1 MEQRVID
8 TLRKVFEL
16 NGFIGIETRAV
27 EPGSSLL
34 KKGETSK
41 EIYLLSRLQEVGQEN
56 DTPVED
62 RLGLHFD
69 LTVPLSRYVVEH
81 ANDLAFPFKRWQIQ
95 KVWRGERPQEGRF
108 REFVQADIDVIGNGE
123 LPDHYEVEL
132 PLVMVSALEALRE
145 FGLPKAT
152 VHANNRKLSEG
163 FYRGLG
169 LNDIEG
175 VLREIDKLDKIG
187 ADEVAKLL
195 VGECGASEAQA
206 AACLELANLTAAN
219 GAELAERF
227 DALCAAHGI
236 ATDSDAYVLAR
247 QGLDTLAM
255 IVDEA
260 ARIRPGSVIADLKI
274 ARGLDYYT
282 GSVYET
288 FLDGAASLGS
298 ICSGGR
304 YDNLASQGNRK
315 YPGVGLSIGLSRL
328 VSYML
333 HGRRQGLPD
342 LPGGRAGGRVERGG
356 PRRVERDR
364 GPVAR
369 SRHCHRRGP
378 HRGQARQADQ
388 VRRQARH
395 SVRVVPR
402 GPERSGSRGRGQEHR
417 DGRPGTGRCQ
427 VVGAGYAGC
436 PANRGDSRSGSSM
449 SQTAYRTHHATE
461 VTEALVGEQ
470 VTLAGWVDRRRDHGG
485 VAFVDL
491 RDSSGLVQV
500 VINDEEMA
508 RPLRSEFV
516 VRVIGA
522 VRLRPEGNENEHLA
536 TGKVEVV
543 ARSIEILAKSD
554 ALPFQVSTALENE
567 SENKLPGEDVRL
579 KYRYLDLRRPSM
591 QRNIKL
597 RSDMAKAARQALDE
611 MGFTE
616 VETPTMIKST
626 PEGARDFLVPAR
638 LVPGSWYALPQSP
651 QLLKQLLMVS
661 GVERYYQIARCYR
674 DEDFRADRQP
684 EFTQLDMEM
693 AFVDQEDVIA
703 MAEKVIAA
711 IWKAAGY
718 EVKLPIQ
725 RITWQ
730 EAMDKYGTDKPD
742 LRFGNELIELTD
754 YFKDTPFRVFQA
766 PYVGAVLFKGGAA
779 TPRRQCRALQ
789 GRRRHAASPVRRLA
803 GLGQAA
809 RRQGPG
815 LCGVRRGRRA
825 QGPGGQ
831 EPVRS
836 RARGPEGGRG
846 CRGRRRRV
854 LRRRSAHLLPEPAGR
869 RARGARQSRRPAQAR
884 RLRLHLG
891 GGLPAVQVHRGRG

>member
-1 MEQRVID
+1 MAKGASLSGFPEWLPSERVVEQRVID

-333 HGRRQGLPD
+333 HT
-342 LPGGRAGGRVERGG
+342 AG
-356 PRRVERDR
+356 
-364 GPVAR
+364 
-369 SRHCHRRGP
+369 
-378 HRGQARQADQ
+378 
-388 VRRQARH
+388 
-395 SVRVVPR
+395 
-402 GPERSGSRGRGQEHR
+402 
-417 DGRPGTGRCQ
+417 
-427 VVGAGYAGC
+427 
-436 PANRGDSRSGSSM
+436 
-449 SQTAYRTHHATE
+449 
-461 VTEALVGEQ
+461 
-470 VTLAGWVDRRRDHGG
+470 
-485 VAFVDL
+485 
-491 RDSSGLVQV
+491 
-500 VINDEEMA
+500 
-508 RPLRSEFV
+508 
-516 VRVIGA
+516 
-522 VRLRPEGNENEHLA
+522 
-536 TGKVEVV
+536 
-543 ARSIEILAKSD
+543 
-554 ALPFQVSTALENE
+554 
-567 SENKLPGEDVRL
+567 
-579 KYRYLDLRRPSM
+579 
-591 QRNIKL
+591 
-597 RSDMAKAARQALDE
+597 AKASR
-611 MGFTE
+611 
-616 VETPTMIKST
+616 IS
-626 PEGARDFLVPAR
+626 PA
-638 LVPGSWYALPQSP
+638 
-651 QLLKQLLMVS
+651 
-661 GVERYYQIARCYR
+661 
-674 DEDFRADRQP
+674 
-684 EFTQLDMEM
+684 
-693 AFVDQEDVIA
+693 
-703 MAEKVIAA
+703 
-711 IWKAAGY
+711 
-718 EVKLPIQ
+718 
-725 RITWQ
+725 
-730 EAMDKYGTDKPD
+730 
-742 LRFGNELIELTD
+742 
-754 YFKDTPFRVFQA
+754 
-766 PYVGAVLFKGGAA
+766 AVLVAVWNEED
-779 TPRRQCRALQ
+779 R
-789 GRRRHAASPVRRLA
+789 AASNEIAGRL
-803 GLGQAA
+803 
-809 RRQGPG
+809 
-815 LCGVRRGRRA
+815 
-825 QGPGGQ
+825 
-831 EPVRS
+831 
-836 RARGPEGGRG
+836 RARGIAADVAPTAAKLGKQIKYADKLGIPYVWFPADRSDPEAVDEVKNIVTGDQ
-846 CRGRRRRV
+846 
-854 LRRRSAHLLPEPAGR
+854 EPAD
-869 RARGARQSRRPAQAR
+869 AKSWEPDTLVARQTVEIQGVEAA
-884 RLRLHLG
+884 
-891 GGLPAVQVHRGRG
+891 

>member
-1 MEQRVID
+1 MAKGASLSGFPEWLPSERVVEQCVID

-333 HGRRQGLPD
+333 HTAGAKASRISPAAVLVAVWNEED
-342 LPGGRAGGRVERGG
+342 RAASNEI
-356 PRRVERDR
+356 
-364 GPVAR
+364 
-369 SRHCHRRGP
+369 
-378 HRGQARQADQ
+378 
-388 VRRQARH
+388 
-395 SVRVVPR
+395 
-402 GPERSGSRGRGQEHR
+402 
-417 DGRPGTGRCQ
+417 
-427 VVGAGYAGC
+427 
-436 PANRGDSRSGSSM
+436 ANR
-449 SQTAYRTHHATE
+449 
-461 VTEALVGEQ
+461 L
-470 VTLAGWVDRRRDHGG
+470 
-485 VAFVDL
+485 
-491 RDSSGLVQV
+491 
-500 VINDEEMA
+500 
-508 RPLRSEFV
+508 
-516 VRVIGA
+516 
-522 VRLRPEGNENEHLA
+522 
-536 TGKVEVV
+536 
-543 ARSIEILAKSD
+543 
-554 ALPFQVSTALENE
+554 
-567 SENKLPGEDVRL
+567 
-579 KYRYLDLRRPSM
+579 
-591 QRNIKL
+591 
-597 RSDMAKAARQALDE
+597 
-611 MGFTE
+611 
-616 VETPTMIKST
+616 
-626 PEGARDFLVPAR
+626 
-638 LVPGSWYALPQSP
+638 
-651 QLLKQLLMVS
+651 
-661 GVERYYQIARCYR
+661 
-674 DEDFRADRQP
+674 
-684 EFTQLDMEM
+684 
-693 AFVDQEDVIA
+693 
-703 MAEKVIAA
+703 
-711 IWKAAGY
+711 
-718 EVKLPIQ
+718 
-725 RITWQ
+725 
-730 EAMDKYGTDKPD
+730 
-742 LRFGNELIELTD
+742 
-754 YFKDTPFRVFQA
+754 
-766 PYVGAVLFKGGAA
+766 
-779 TPRRQCRALQ
+779 
-789 GRRRHAASPVRRLA
+789 
-803 GLGQAA
+803 
-809 RRQGPG
+809 
-815 LCGVRRGRRA
+815 
-825 QGPGGQ
+825 
-831 EPVRS
+831 
-836 RARGPEGGRG
+836 RARGIATDVAPTAAKLGKQIKYADKLGIPYVWFPADRSDPEAVDEVKNIVTGDQ
-846 CRGRRRRV
+846 
-854 LRRRSAHLLPEPAGR
+854 EPAD
-869 RARGARQSRRPAQAR
+869 AKSWEPDTLVARQTVEIQGVEAA
-884 RLRLHLG
+884 
-891 GGLPAVQVHRGRG
+891 

>member
-1 MEQRVID
+1 MAKGASLSGFPEWLPSERVVEQRVID

-195 VGECGASEAQA
+195 IGECGASEAQA

-333 HGRRQGLPD
+333 HT
-342 LPGGRAGGRVERGG
+342 AG
-356 PRRVERDR
+356 
-364 GPVAR
+364 
-369 SRHCHRRGP
+369 
-378 HRGQARQADQ
+378 
-388 VRRQARH
+388 
-395 SVRVVPR
+395 
-402 GPERSGSRGRGQEHR
+402 
-417 DGRPGTGRCQ
+417 
-427 VVGAGYAGC
+427 
-436 PANRGDSRSGSSM
+436 
-449 SQTAYRTHHATE
+449 
-461 VTEALVGEQ
+461 
-470 VTLAGWVDRRRDHGG
+470 
-485 VAFVDL
+485 
-491 RDSSGLVQV
+491 
-500 VINDEEMA
+500 
-508 RPLRSEFV
+508 
-516 VRVIGA
+516 
-522 VRLRPEGNENEHLA
+522 
-536 TGKVEVV
+536 
-543 ARSIEILAKSD
+543 
-554 ALPFQVSTALENE
+554 
-567 SENKLPGEDVRL
+567 
-579 KYRYLDLRRPSM
+579 
-591 QRNIKL
+591 
-597 RSDMAKAARQALDE
+597 AKASR
-611 MGFTE
+611 
-616 VETPTMIKST
+616 IS
-626 PEGARDFLVPAR
+626 PA
-638 LVPGSWYALPQSP
+638 
-651 QLLKQLLMVS
+651 
-661 GVERYYQIARCYR
+661 
-674 DEDFRADRQP
+674 
-684 EFTQLDMEM
+684 
-693 AFVDQEDVIA
+693 
-703 MAEKVIAA
+703 
-711 IWKAAGY
+711 
-718 EVKLPIQ
+718 
-725 RITWQ
+725 
-730 EAMDKYGTDKPD
+730 
-742 LRFGNELIELTD
+742 
-754 YFKDTPFRVFQA
+754 
-766 PYVGAVLFKGGAA
+766 AVLVAVWNEED
-779 TPRRQCRALQ
+779 R
-789 GRRRHAASPVRRLA
+789 AASNEIAGRL
-803 GLGQAA
+803 
-809 RRQGPG
+809 
-815 LCGVRRGRRA
+815 
-825 QGPGGQ
+825 
-831 EPVRS
+831 
-836 RARGPEGGRG
+836 RARGIAADVAPTAAKLGKQIKYADKLGIPYVWFPADRSDPEAVDEVKNIVTGDQ
-846 CRGRRRRV
+846 
-854 LRRRSAHLLPEPAGR
+854 EPAD
-869 RARGARQSRRPAQAR
+869 AKSWEPDTLVARQTVEIQGVEAA
-884 RLRLHLG
+884 
-891 GGLPAVQVHRGRG
+891 

>member
-195 VGECGASEAQA
+195 VGECDASEAQA

-333 HGRRQGLPD
+333 HT
-342 LPGGRAGGRVERGG
+342 AG
-356 PRRVERDR
+356 
-364 GPVAR
+364 
-369 SRHCHRRGP
+369 
-378 HRGQARQADQ
+378 
-388 VRRQARH
+388 
-395 SVRVVPR
+395 
-402 GPERSGSRGRGQEHR
+402 
-417 DGRPGTGRCQ
+417 
-427 VVGAGYAGC
+427 
-436 PANRGDSRSGSSM
+436 
-449 SQTAYRTHHATE
+449 
-461 VTEALVGEQ
+461 
-470 VTLAGWVDRRRDHGG
+470 
-485 VAFVDL
+485 
-491 RDSSGLVQV
+491 
-500 VINDEEMA
+500 
-508 RPLRSEFV
+508 
-516 VRVIGA
+516 
-522 VRLRPEGNENEHLA
+522 
-536 TGKVEVV
+536 
-543 ARSIEILAKSD
+543 
-554 ALPFQVSTALENE
+554 
-567 SENKLPGEDVRL
+567 
-579 KYRYLDLRRPSM
+579 
-591 QRNIKL
+591 
-597 RSDMAKAARQALDE
+597 AKASR
-611 MGFTE
+611 
-616 VETPTMIKST
+616 IS
-626 PEGARDFLVPAR
+626 PA
-638 LVPGSWYALPQSP
+638 
-651 QLLKQLLMVS
+651 
-661 GVERYYQIARCYR
+661 
-674 DEDFRADRQP
+674 
-684 EFTQLDMEM
+684 
-693 AFVDQEDVIA
+693 
-703 MAEKVIAA
+703 
-711 IWKAAGY
+711 
-718 EVKLPIQ
+718 
-725 RITWQ
+725 
-730 EAMDKYGTDKPD
+730 
-742 LRFGNELIELTD
+742 
-754 YFKDTPFRVFQA
+754 
-766 PYVGAVLFKGGAA
+766 AVLVAVWNEED
-779 TPRRQCRALQ
+779 R
-789 GRRRHAASPVRRLA
+789 AASNEIAGRL
-803 GLGQAA
+803 
-809 RRQGPG
+809 
-815 LCGVRRGRRA
+815 
-825 QGPGGQ
+825 
-831 EPVRS
+831 
-836 RARGPEGGRG
+836 RARGIATDVAPTAAKLGKQIKYADKLGIPYVWFPADRSDPEAVDEVKNIVTGDQ
-846 CRGRRRRV
+846 
-854 LRRRSAHLLPEPAGR
+854 EPAD
-869 RARGARQSRRPAQAR
+869 AKSWEPDTLVARQTVEIQGVEAA
-884 RLRLHLG
+884 
-891 GGLPAVQVHRGRG
+891 

>member
-236 ATDSDAYVLAR
+236 ATDSGAYVLAR

-333 HGRRQGLPD
+333 HTAGAKASRISPAAVLVAVWNEED
-342 LPGGRAGGRVERGG
+342 RAASNEI
-356 PRRVERDR
+356 
-364 GPVAR
+364 
-369 SRHCHRRGP
+369 
-378 HRGQARQADQ
+378 
-388 VRRQARH
+388 
-395 SVRVVPR
+395 
-402 GPERSGSRGRGQEHR
+402 
-417 DGRPGTGRCQ
+417 
-427 VVGAGYAGC
+427 
-436 PANRGDSRSGSSM
+436 ANR
-449 SQTAYRTHHATE
+449 
-461 VTEALVGEQ
+461 L
-470 VTLAGWVDRRRDHGG
+470 
-485 VAFVDL
+485 
-491 RDSSGLVQV
+491 
-500 VINDEEMA
+500 
-508 RPLRSEFV
+508 
-516 VRVIGA
+516 
-522 VRLRPEGNENEHLA
+522 
-536 TGKVEVV
+536 
-543 ARSIEILAKSD
+543 
-554 ALPFQVSTALENE
+554 
-567 SENKLPGEDVRL
+567 
-579 KYRYLDLRRPSM
+579 
-591 QRNIKL
+591 
-597 RSDMAKAARQALDE
+597 
-611 MGFTE
+611 
-616 VETPTMIKST
+616 
-626 PEGARDFLVPAR
+626 
-638 LVPGSWYALPQSP
+638 
-651 QLLKQLLMVS
+651 
-661 GVERYYQIARCYR
+661 
-674 DEDFRADRQP
+674 
-684 EFTQLDMEM
+684 
-693 AFVDQEDVIA
+693 
-703 MAEKVIAA
+703 
-711 IWKAAGY
+711 
-718 EVKLPIQ
+718 
-725 RITWQ
+725 
-730 EAMDKYGTDKPD
+730 
-742 LRFGNELIELTD
+742 
-754 YFKDTPFRVFQA
+754 
-766 PYVGAVLFKGGAA
+766 
-779 TPRRQCRALQ
+779 
-789 GRRRHAASPVRRLA
+789 
-803 GLGQAA
+803 
-809 RRQGPG
+809 
-815 LCGVRRGRRA
+815 
-825 QGPGGQ
+825 
-831 EPVRS
+831 
-836 RARGPEGGRG
+836 RARGIATDVAPTAAKLGKQIKYADKLGIPYVWFPADRSDPEAVDEVKNIVTGDQ
-846 CRGRRRRV
+846 
-854 LRRRSAHLLPEPAGR
+854 EPAD
-869 RARGARQSRRPAQAR
+869 AKSWEPDTLVARQTVEIQGVEAA
-884 RLRLHLG
+884 
-891 GGLPAVQVHRGRG
+891 

>member
-236 ATDSDAYVLAR
+236 VTDSDAYVLAR

-333 HGRRQGLPD
+333 HT
-342 LPGGRAGGRVERGG
+342 AG
-356 PRRVERDR
+356 
-364 GPVAR
+364 
-369 SRHCHRRGP
+369 
-378 HRGQARQADQ
+378 
-388 VRRQARH
+388 
-395 SVRVVPR
+395 
-402 GPERSGSRGRGQEHR
+402 
-417 DGRPGTGRCQ
+417 
-427 VVGAGYAGC
+427 
-436 PANRGDSRSGSSM
+436 
-449 SQTAYRTHHATE
+449 
-461 VTEALVGEQ
+461 
-470 VTLAGWVDRRRDHGG
+470 
-485 VAFVDL
+485 
-491 RDSSGLVQV
+491 
-500 VINDEEMA
+500 
-508 RPLRSEFV
+508 
-516 VRVIGA
+516 
-522 VRLRPEGNENEHLA
+522 
-536 TGKVEVV
+536 
-543 ARSIEILAKSD
+543 
-554 ALPFQVSTALENE
+554 
-567 SENKLPGEDVRL
+567 
-579 KYRYLDLRRPSM
+579 
-591 QRNIKL
+591 
-597 RSDMAKAARQALDE
+597 AKASR
-611 MGFTE
+611 
-616 VETPTMIKST
+616 IS
-626 PEGARDFLVPAR
+626 PA
-638 LVPGSWYALPQSP
+638 
-651 QLLKQLLMVS
+651 
-661 GVERYYQIARCYR
+661 
-674 DEDFRADRQP
+674 
-684 EFTQLDMEM
+684 
-693 AFVDQEDVIA
+693 
-703 MAEKVIAA
+703 
-711 IWKAAGY
+711 
-718 EVKLPIQ
+718 
-725 RITWQ
+725 
-730 EAMDKYGTDKPD
+730 
-742 LRFGNELIELTD
+742 
-754 YFKDTPFRVFQA
+754 
-766 PYVGAVLFKGGAA
+766 AVLVAVWNEED
-779 TPRRQCRALQ
+779 R
-789 GRRRHAASPVRRLA
+789 AASNEIAGRL
-803 GLGQAA
+803 
-809 RRQGPG
+809 
-815 LCGVRRGRRA
+815 
-825 QGPGGQ
+825 
-831 EPVRS
+831 
-836 RARGPEGGRG
+836 RARGIAADVAPTAAKLGKQIKYADKLGIPYVWFPADRSDPEAVDEVKNIVTGDQ
-846 CRGRRRRV
+846 
-854 LRRRSAHLLPEPAGR
+854 EPAD
-869 RARGARQSRRPAQAR
+869 AKSWEPDTLVARQTVEIQGVEAA
-884 RLRLHLG
+884 
-891 GGLPAVQVHRGRG
+891 